1 MARVV
6 IDDLREYDK
15 VGFLVHGAFCGALTG
30 CELDKFGAL
39 ALHLGGRLLCWLAA
53 RELFTTLVDDK
64 EYEAG
69 LMENVR
75 KLLAEARDDLAEIQ
89 AKEGQ

>member
-6 IDDLREYDK
+6 ISDLREDEK
-15 VGFLVHGAFCGALTG
+15 VGFMVHGAFCGALTRR
-30 CELDKFGAL
+30 ELDAFGAL

-53 RELFTTLVDDK
+53 RELFTLMDDK

-75 KLLAEARDDLAEIQ
+75 KLLDEASDDLAEIRG
-89 AKEGQ
+89 KEGR

>member
-1 MARVV
+1 MAKVV
-6 IDDLREYDK
+6 IDDLRENDK
-15 VGFLVHGAFCGALTG
+15 VGFLVHGAFCGALTRR
-30 CELDKFGAL
+30 ELDAFGAL

-53 RELFTTLVDDK
+53 RELFTLMDDK

-75 KLLAEARDDLAEIQ
+75 KLLAEASDDLARIRGE
-89 AKEGQ
+89 EGR

>member
-6 IDDLREYDK
+6 IGNLREEDK
-15 VGFLVHGAFCGALTG
+15 IGFLVHGAFCGALTRR
-30 CELDKFGAL
+30 ELDAFGAL
-39 ALHLGGRLLCWLAA
+39 ALRLGGRLLCWFGA
-53 RELFTTLVDDK
+53 RELFTMMTDK

-75 KLLAEARDDLAEIQ
+75 DLMAKASDELAELR
-89 AKEGQ
+89 AKEGR

>member
-6 IDDLREYDK
+6 IGDMREDAK
-15 VGFLVHGAFCGALTG
+15 IGFLVHGAFCGALTRR
-30 CELDKFGAL
+30 ELDEFGAL
-39 ALHLGGRLLCWLAA
+39 ALHLGGRVLCWLAA
-53 RELFTTLVDDK
+53 RELFTMMNDK

-75 KLLAEARDDLAEIQ
+75 ELMAKAAEDLAEIR
-89 AKEGQ
+89 AKDGR

>member
-6 IDDLREYDK
+6 IGNLSEVDK
-15 VGFLVHGAFCGALTG
+15 VGFMVHGAFCGALTRR
-30 CELDKFGAL
+30 ELDAFGAL
-39 ALHLGGRLLCWLAA
+39 ALRLGSRLLCWFAA
-53 RELFTTLVDDK
+53 RELFTMMTDK

-75 KLLAEARDDLAEIQ
+75 DLMAKASDDLAKMQ
-89 AKEGQ
+89 GKEGR

>member
-6 IDDLREYDK
+6 VGNLREDDK
-15 VGFLVHGAFCGALTG
+15 IGFLVHGAFCGALTRR
-30 CELDKFGAL
+30 ELDAFGAL
-39 ALHLGGRLLCWLAA
+39 ALRLGGRVLCWLAA
-53 RELFTTLVDDK
+53 RELFTMMNDK

-75 KLLAEARDDLAEIQ
+75 DLMAKASDELAEIR
-89 AKEGQ
+89 AKEGR

>member
-6 IDDLREYDK
+6 IGDLREDEK
-15 VGFLVHGAFCGALTG
+15 VGFLVHGAFCGALTRR
-30 CELDKFGAL
+30 ELDAFGAL

-53 RELFTTLVDDK
+53 RELFTLMDDK

-69 LMENVR
+69 LMDQVR
-75 KLLAEARDDLAEIQ
+75 KLLAEASDDLAEIR
-89 AKEGQ
+89 AKEGR

>member
-6 IDDLREYDK
+6 IDNLREYDK
-15 VGFLVHGAFCGALTG
+15 VGFLVHGAFCGALTRR
-30 CELDKFGAL
+30 ELDTFGAL
-39 ALHLGGRLLCWLAA
+39 ALHLGGRLLSWLAA
-53 RELFTTLVDDK
+53 RELFTLMDDK

-75 KLLAEARDDLAEIQ
+75 KLLAEASDELAEIR
-89 AKEGQ
+89 AKEGR

>member
-6 IDDLREYDK
+6 IDNLREYDK
-15 VGFLVHGAFCGALTG
+15 VGFLVHGAFCGALTRR
-30 CELDKFGAL
+30 ELDAFGAL
-39 ALHLGGRLLCWLAA
+39 ALHLGGRLLCWRAA
-53 RELFTTLVDDK
+53 RELFTLMDDK

-75 KLLAEARDDLAEIQ
+75 KLLAEASDDLAEIR
-89 AKEGQ
+89 AKEGR

>member
-6 IDDLREYDK
+6 IGDLRDYDK
-15 VGFLVHGAFCGALTG
+15 VGFLVHGAFCGALTRR
-30 CELDKFGAL
+30 ELDAFGAL
-39 ALHLGGRLLCWLAA
+39 ALHLGGRLLSWLAA
-53 RELFTTLVDDK
+53 RELFTLMDDK

-75 KLLAEARDDLAEIQ
+75 KLLAEASDELAEIR
-89 AKEGQ
+89 AKEGR

>member
-1 MARVV
+1 MAKVV

-15 VGFLVHGAFCGALTG
+15 VGFLVHGAFCGALTRR
-30 CELDKFGAL
+30 ELDAFGRI
-39 ALHLGGRLLCWLAA
+39 ALHHGGRLLCWVAA
-53 RELFTTLVDDK
+53 RELFTLMDDK

-75 KLLAEARDDLAEIQ
+75 KLLAEASDDLAEIR
-89 AKEGQ
+89 AKEGR